1 MSGASARLRAL
12 ARDVSEAYLVHS
24 RPDAILLVGSAG
36 RGDAD
41 RYSDLDLLLYYEE
54 ATSESALA
62 ASRDQ
67 LAVERARVTPYPDE
81 EGSFGERYD
90 LDGIQC
96 QLAHVTVAQFEHEI
110 DQLVVDLELN
120 EVLPKIMTGLMEGL
134 PLHGDALIAGWR
146 RRAAYTE
153 PLQRAMI
160 ERHWSFFPWWHFQ
173 ARLGARDTTI
183 WRYDVL
189 VQSAYN
195 LVGVLAALNRLYFSR
210 FEFKRSGD
218 FLGRLELAPPD
229 FQRRLHSLFEL
240 PERDAT
246 VQLES
251 LVAETRELVAER
263 FPELD
268 LSLEWGGNPT
278 PPGSREAP
286 WG

>member
-1 MSGASARLRAL
+1 MSDPSAGLRAL
-12 ARDVSEAYLVHS
+12 AERVSKAYLVHT

-62 ASRDQ
+62 ASRAE
-67 LAVERARVTPYPDE
+67 LRAERARVITDPEE
-81 EGSFGERYD
+81 EGSFGERYY
-90 LDGIQC
+90 LGGVQC
-96 QLAHVTVAQFEHEI
+96 QLGHVTVEQFEHEI
-110 DQLVVDLELN
+110 DKLVVDLELN
-120 EVLPKIMTGLMEGL
+120 EELPKIMDGLMEGL
-134 PLHGDALIAGWR
+134 PLHGEARIDEWR

-153 PLQRAMI
+153 ALQRAMI
-160 ERHWSFFPWWHFQ
+160 EKHWSFFPWWHFQ
-173 ARLGARDTTI
+173 ERLGARDATI

-195 LVGVLAALNRLYFSR
+195 LVGVLAALNRLYFSK
-210 FEFKRSGD
+210 FEFKRSSD
-218 FLGRLELAPPD
+218 FLDRLELAPPE
-229 FQRRLHSLFEL
+229 FPRRLHSLFGL
-240 PERDAT
+240 PEPEAT
-246 VQLES
+246 AQLES
-251 LVAETRELVAER
+251 LVAETSELVAER

-286 WG
+286 WT

>member
-1 MSGASARLRAL
+1 MSDSTNRLRAL
-12 ARDVSEAYLVHS
+12 ARRVSNAYLAHS

-54 ATSESALA
+54 ATSEAALA
-62 ASRDQ
+62 A
-67 LAVERARVTPYPDE
+67 ARAELGAEPARLLTLPEE

-90 LDGIQC
+90 LEGIQC

-120 EVLPKIMTGLMEGL
+120 EELPKIMTGLMEGF
-134 PLHGDALIAGWR
+134 PLHGEERIGEWR
-146 RRAAYTE
+146 GRAAYTE
-153 PLQRAMI
+153 HLQRAMI
-160 ERHWSFFPWWHFQ
+160 EKHWSFFPWWHFQ
-173 ARLGARDTTI
+173 ERLGARDATI

-195 LVGVLAALNRLYFSR
+195 LVGVLAALNRLYFSK

-240 PERDAT
+240 PESEAT
-246 VQLES
+246 AQLES
-251 LVAETRELVAER
+251 LVADTAELVAER
-263 FPELD
+263 FPDLD

-286 WG
+286 WT

>member
-1 MSGASARLRAL
+1 MSEASARLRAL
-12 ARDVSEAYLVHS
+12 ARHVSETYRAHS

-54 ATSESALA
+54 AISESALA
-62 ASRDQ
+62 ASREE
-67 LAVERARVTPYPDE
+67 LGAERARVTIDPDE
-81 EGSFGERYD
+81 EGSFGERYY

-134 PLHGDALIAGWR
+134 PLHGEERIAGWR

-153 PLQRAMI
+153 ALQRAVI
-160 ERHWSFFPWWHFQ
+160 EKHWSFFPWWHFQ
-173 ARLGARDTTI
+173 ERLGARDATI

-195 LVGVLAALNRLYFSR
+195 LVGVLAALNRLYFSK

-218 FLGRLELAPPD
+218 FLGGLELAPPD

-240 PERDAT
+240 PEHEAADE
-246 VQLES
+246 LES
-251 LVAETRELVAER
+251 LVAEARELVAER

-278 PPGSREAP
+278 PPGSRESP
-286 WG
+286 WA